1 MGKMM
6 SASEKKKKRGSIKVF
21 KSEMNM
27 ERVESND

>member
-6 SASEKKKKRGSIKVF
+6 SASAEKWGIKVF
-21 KSEMNM
+21 QSEMNM